1 MEDYVKRLI
10 DEEEKLFEKMD
21 KLSKF
26 LNTDIFKKLEKGK
39 QQLLQR
45 QYEIMVQYDEILIER
60 ISLEI
65 KENTN

>member
-10 DEEEKLFEKMD
+10 NEEKELFEKMD

-26 LNTDIFKKLEKGK
+26 LDTDIFKKLEKCK